1 MWLLYLLI
9 ALCVLACTF
18 RDICSIATCAV
29 VLGFTG
35 LGAILEFFGIHKHGF
50 FRFLGVMLFAGLIAL
65 EFRDPAGYQTFLF
78 HLCLDVI
85 WALLGYRA
93 LSHSKTTERVQ
104 IGVLTIIP
112 LVCLAID
119 MPALEFL
126 AFLAVYFS
134 ILFGFLIRQSMVEP
148 TTGSLG
154 FVSGRVQG
162 IVISR
167 GQFWRTIAFLALIAF
182 GVGGLLFL
190 LVPRWGADA
199 PVPGLEQPRGS
210 FPDVAL
216 DKTGKIN
223 LDTSLMFR
231 ANVPIHP
238 EGYYWRIDVQ
248 DAFDGTNWRSL
259 SATVRH
265 AGDISMSSEL
275 PYTLEFVREWRDYR
289 IPSIEGTIRISKLP
303 DAQDS
308 EVRFYEDSLG
318 LWRRWGWKRG
328 EPLMGYQFYL
338 DDAKKE
344 GTRRQH
350 YLLSHFGEL
359 FAFIGGRDLFKQV
372 PDMASQPRMIWP
384 SKRREPLSWLRLAK
398 MAQDIVGDA
407 SNNREKA
414 DRIRDYLKTHYQYS
428 LERPPREGSI
438 VEDFLFR
445 QKFGHC
451 EVFSTTMAVLLAILN
466 VPVHNVT
473 GFVSSEFRDGYNH
486 VRSAHAHS
494 WVEVYTDNHWEIYDP
509 TPSGA
514 QQVQVNW
521 LIRIDDWFAS
531 YQPRDLYLWVKS
543 HIALFGSG
551 LAILVLLCILAMRLM
566 KWFRRRMMPTHD
578 VWRLAWHELQ
588 NANPNS
594 NLGKLISSRSLED
607 WWHKDCPENPELQ
620 AFARNYIQNLYREVQ
635 GGSLHRFAAFKEN
648 CRIWRNAGRLLRGKK

>member
-18 RDICSIATCAV
+18 CDICSIPACAI
-29 VLGFTG
+29 VLGYTV
-35 LGAILEFFGIHKHGF
+35 LGAIFEFLGIHKHGI
-50 FRFLGVMLFAGLIAL
+50 FRFLGVILFAGLIAL
-65 EFRDPAGYQTFLF
+65 EFREPAGYQTFIF
-78 HLCLDVI
+78 HLCLNVV

-93 LSHSKTTERVQ
+93 LSHTRTTERVQ

-126 AFLAVYFS
+126 AFLAIYFS

-154 FVSGRVQG
+154 FVSGRIHG

-167 GQFWRTIAFLALIAF
+167 VHFWRTIGFLALIAF

-190 LVPRWGADA
+190 LVPRWGADT
-199 PVPGLEQPRGS
+199 PVPGLEQPRGG

-223 LDTSLMFR
+223 LDASLMFR
-231 ANVPIHP
+231 ANVPSRP
-238 EGYYWRIDVQ
+238 GGYYWRIDIQ
-248 DAFDGTNWRSL
+248 NTFDGTSWRSL
-259 SATVRH
+259 SSTVRYVEDLSQ
-265 AGDISMSSEL
+265 AGEL

-289 IPSIEGTIRISKLP
+289 IPSIEGTSRISKLP
-303 DAQDS
+303 DAQIEDI
-308 EVRFYEDSLG
+308 RFYEDSLG

-328 EPLMGYQFYL
+328 EPLMGYQFNF
-338 DDAKKE
+338 DDAQD
-344 GTRRQH
+344 GRVLRQQ
-350 YLLSHFGEL
+350 YLLSRFGDLYALMGGTDLLKQASEM
-359 FAFIGGRDLFKQV
+359 AF
-372 PDMASQPRMIWP
+372 QPRMIWP
-384 SKRREPLSWLRLAK
+384 SKRRNPLSWLRLAK

-407 SNNREKA
+407 STNREKA

-428 LERPPREGSI
+428 LERPPRDDSI

-514 QQVQVNW
+514 QQIDVNW
-521 LIRIDDWFAS
+521 LVRINDWFAS
-531 YQPRDLYLWVKS
+531 YQPRALYLWVKT
-543 HIALFGSG
+543 HIVLFLSG
-551 LAILVLLCILAMRLM
+551 FILLVLISIWGVCIM
-566 KWFRRRMMPTHD
+566 KWFRRRILPTHS
-578 VWRLAWHELQ
+578 VWHLAWQELQ
-588 NANPNS
+588 NAEKGS
-594 NLGKLISSRSLED
+594 TLSKLMASRSLDD
-607 WWHKDCPENPELQ
+607 WWHSDCPEAPELQ
-620 AFARNYIQNLYREVQ
+620 AFAREYIRNLYAKGAQ
-635 GGSLHRFAAFKEN
+635 DNLSGFSAFKEN
-648 CRIWRNAGRLLRGKK
+648 CRIWRIAGRLLRGKK